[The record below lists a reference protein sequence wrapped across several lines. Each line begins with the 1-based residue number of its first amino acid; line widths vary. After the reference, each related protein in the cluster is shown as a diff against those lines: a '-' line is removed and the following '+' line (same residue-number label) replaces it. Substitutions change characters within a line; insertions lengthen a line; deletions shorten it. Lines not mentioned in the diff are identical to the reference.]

1 MEVIQL
7 NEHGSLFLSPHIDDW
22 ELLKH
27 HGISAVIDLDGDL
40 DEGVPTVPNHMLYI
54 YFPIYDDELPDLVK
68 LHAIAKLGAELVESG
83 HRVLSHC
90 GMGLNRSALMA
101 GLILTYLGMHG
112 DHAVTLLQDR
122 RPGALYNE
130 NFAAYLQSI
139 NCSIRTED

>member
-1 MEVIQL
+1 MDIIQL
-7 NEHGSLFLSPHIDDW
+7 DEEARLFLSPHIDDW
-22 ELLKH
+22 EPLKY

-40 DEGVPTVPNHMLYI
+40 DEGVPVTPNHMLYI
-54 YFPIYDDELPDLVK
+54 YFPIYDDDLPDLAK
-68 LHAIAKLGAELVESG
+68 LHAVAKLGASLVESG

-101 GLILTYLGMHG
+101 GLILTYLGMRG
-112 DHAVTLLQDR
+112 DHTVTLLQER

-139 NCSIRTED
+139 NQ